1 MKKALQFALGI
12 ITGIGGFLEAG
23 SIATAAQAGAEFGF
37 GLLWTILLGV
47 ICLIFLIEMSGR
59 FSAVSGHTIPDA
71 MRERFGFPAFA
82 AILVVVLAVSFLV
95 LAANIGGVAIAMQ
108 FATGIG
114 FQWWALPAAFLV
126 WVVLWKG
133 TFDIVEQGAALLG
146 LVTLVFLVGALKLH
160 PSWTEV
166 GAGLL
171 PSLPAHDGAR
181 YWFIAVSVIGASASP
196 YLMYFYSSGAVEDRW
211 DVSYLPIN
219 RAVSAV
225 GMAFGGVL
233 AGAVLVACAMVF
245 LPRGISLDR
254 FDQLPMLLTGV
265 LGRWGFMLVVASL
278 GVVCFGAA
286 QEIALTMAYLCAQ
299 GFGWTWSESARP
311 REAARFA
318 LVYTVAIA
326 LAAVPIAVGVDP
338 LKLTVLSMAVTALS
352 LPVSIAPFL
361 VLLNDVRYM
370 GRHGNGWISNTAVAL
385 IIVLAAVVAVV
396 AIPLELLGG

>member
-47 ICLIFLIEMSGR
+47 ICLVFLIEMSGR

-338 LKLTVLSMAVTALS
+338 LKLTVLSMALTALS

-370 GRHGNGWISNTAVAL
+370 GRHGNGWISNTAVVL
-385 IIVLAAVVAVV
+385 IIALAAVVAVV